1 MTAKIFARP
10 ADRVIATF
18 RWNDW
23 VHATLV
29 EDDKGYLLKADFDA
43 VPSMLIQKKTVS
55 KRIAV
60 DPSSNRYILAV
71 KTFAE
76 LLSMLEKARRFTK
89 F

>member
-10 ADRVIATF
+10 IDKTIATF

-23 VHATLV
+23 VTATLV
-29 EDDKGYLLKADFDA
+29 EDDKGYLLTAEFDA
-43 VPSMLIQKKTVS
+43 VPSMLLKKRSLS
-55 KRIAV
+55 KRISV
-60 DPSSNRYILAV
+60 DPATNRYVLAA
-71 KTFAE
+71 KTLTE